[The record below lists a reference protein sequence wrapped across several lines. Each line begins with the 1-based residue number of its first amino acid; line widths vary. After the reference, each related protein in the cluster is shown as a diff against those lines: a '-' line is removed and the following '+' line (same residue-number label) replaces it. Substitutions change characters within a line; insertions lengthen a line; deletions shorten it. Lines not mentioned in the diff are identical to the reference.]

1 MSSFLILLFACL
13 IVNSTDNFYDL
24 KEQIVKLIAIEILIW
39 GLLYQRFALLNKTHT
54 QHEKKFI
61 FIKLIICL

>member
-39 GLLYQRFALLNKTHT
+39 GLLY
-54 QHEKKFI
+54 
-61 FIKLIICL
+61 